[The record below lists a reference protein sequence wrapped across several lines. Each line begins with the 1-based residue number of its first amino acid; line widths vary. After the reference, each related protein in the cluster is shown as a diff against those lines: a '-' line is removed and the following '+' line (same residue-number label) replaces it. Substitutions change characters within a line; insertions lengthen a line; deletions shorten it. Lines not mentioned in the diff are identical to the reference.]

1 MSFVLSVIHSQIVA
15 TTSITT
21 ECRKKRTR
29 NNPLQERTSAKDR
42 VRRRRRTSTYSNGIM
57 TGGDHG
63 VTRRRT
69 TTTTTDRQ
77 RNVNWDSPIKVHFDS
92 GHHQSSLPTIT
103 TTTKTT
109 VTEEAVVVLQT
120 SHRSSPTKALSTLR
134 RRTRGQMGKGGED
147 DGFESLNGKSSSGDE
162 SHLGEQLRTTG
173 DEGSLASDLPLDE
186 EVVED
191 KQEVPGEEQEEQ
203 EQPKI
208 KTRMTNSS
216 TKGGKGDQSDTD
228 EEREDEMDLNLSSPG
243 GRNSSGAF
251 TEGTNSNGEWCGVT
265 TNSDECS
272 YSSDLEHTDSQDFAP
287 TVILNSNCGAMDR
300 SE

>member
-15 TTSITT
+15 TTSITS

-42 VRRRRRTSTYSNGIM
+42 VRRRRRTSTYSNGIIP
-57 TGGDHG
+57 GGEHG

-92 GHHQSSLPTIT
+92 GHQSSLPTIT

-120 SHRSSPTKALSTLR
+120 SHRSSPTKALNTLR
-134 RRTRGQMGKGGED
+134 RRTRGQRGGGED

-173 DEGSLASDLPLDE
+173 DEGSLASDLPLEE
-186 EVVED
+186 EVVKD
-191 KQEVPGEEQEEQ
+191 KEEGTVEEEQQ
-203 EQPKI
+203 QQPKN
-208 KTRMTNSS
+208 KTNSS
-216 TKGGKGDQSDTD
+216 NSKGGKGDQSDTD